1 VAQASADEII
11 TRMQTA
17 KLQNCLI
24 TVSWHGPKQIL
35 IARGLAHA
43 PQGGSGI
50 LVVRVGVQ
58 PKGQQLLAAHVGGV
72 TVDVRATCRTTAN
85 TTRKKTVLTRAVL
98 RIEHVVTTP
107 GSWVPDRAK
116 LTATGKHFIAQLRK
130 RMAGVRRIRCDGYTA
145 HYPPSPVD
153 AQTLSVARAKLAC
166 SELKRS
172 GISVEPHLV
181 GHGHAVPR
189 ASNATE
195 AGRAANRRVAITFVH
210 LVAARSSGV

>member
-1 VAQASADEII
+1 
-11 TRMQTA
+11 
-17 KLQNCLI
+17 
-24 TVSWHGPKQIL
+24 
-35 IARGLAHA
+35 
-43 PQGGSGI
+43 
-50 LVVRVGVQ
+50 
-58 PKGQQLLAAHVGGV
+58 
-72 TVDVRATCRTTAN
+72 
-85 TTRKKTVLTRAVL
+85 
-98 RIEHVVTTP
+98 
-107 GSWVPDRAK
+107 
-116 LTATGKHFIAQLRK
+116 
-130 RMAGVRRIRCDGYTA
+130 MAGVRRIRCDGYTA

>member
-1 VAQASADEII
+1 
-11 TRMQTA
+11 QTA

-35 IARGLAHA
+35 VARGLAHA

-58 PKGQQLLAAHVGGV
+58 PKGQQLLAAHLGGV
-72 TVDVRATCRTTAN
+72 TVDVRAACRTTAN
-85 TTRKKTVLTRAVL
+85 TKKKKTVLSRSVR
-98 RIEHVVTTP
+98 RIEHAVTTP
-107 GSWVPDRAK
+107 VSWVPDRAS
-116 LTATGKHFIAQLRK
+116 LTATGKHFIAQLRT
-130 RMAGVRRIRCDGYTA
+130 RMHSVTRIRCDGYTA
-145 HYPPSPVD
+145 HYPPSPVN

-172 GISVEPHLV
+172 GITVEPHLV

-189 ASNATE
+189 ASNETE

-210 LVAARSSGV
+210 RVAERSSGV